1 MLDGKP
7 GVEGRQTSDEVVLER
22 LDGTFGGVGAVDVG
36 WSELDGEGWGRYVP
50 EDRWRQLVVAYV
62 EVWGEASTR
71 EEEMDGVHDAAPFR
85 GVA

>member
-1 MLDGKP
+1 MD
-7 GVEGRQTSDEVVLER
+7 D
-22 LDGTFGGVGAVDVG
+22 TFGGVGSVDVR

-50 EDRWRQLVVAYV
+50 EDRWRKLIVADV
-62 EVWGEASTR
+62 EGWGETSTR